1 MAGVSVNGSAGF
13 PQDSL
18 APSLESSGVVVP
30 DGRKVMIP
38 AIPHMADPSLQAY
51 GFMLTDSVLPV

>member
-1 MAGVSVNGSAGF
+1 MAGVNVNGSAGF
-13 PQDSL
+13 PQDSP

-38 AIPHMADPSLQAY
+38 AIPPIADASLQASWR
-51 GFMLTDSVLPV
+51 MLSDGIP